1 MSKFI
6 LEISQQR
13 NFNSFVKADDIRKRA
28 NDLNE
33 EFGSIVQFLK
43 FSLIADL
50 RCLRTIDK
58 KGFQNG
64 LPTIEE
70 SEIQRDGVK
79 PFENF

>member
-1 MSKFI
+1 MFKKKKYDKLDSVTKKMSKFI

-50 RCLRTIDK
+50 RV
-58 KGFQNG
+58 
-64 LPTIEE
+64 
-70 SEIQRDGVK
+70 RDM
-79 PFENF
+79 

>member
-50 RCLRTIDK
+50 RV
-58 KGFQNG
+58 
-64 LPTIEE
+64 
-70 SEIQRDGVK
+70 RDM
-79 PFENF
+79 

>member
-1 MSKFI
+1 MKMSKFI

-13 NFNSFVKADDIRKRA
+13 NYNNFVKADDIRKRA

-50 RCLRTIDK
+50 RVFKMDC
-58 KGFQNG
+58 
-64 LPTIEE
+64 PTIEE